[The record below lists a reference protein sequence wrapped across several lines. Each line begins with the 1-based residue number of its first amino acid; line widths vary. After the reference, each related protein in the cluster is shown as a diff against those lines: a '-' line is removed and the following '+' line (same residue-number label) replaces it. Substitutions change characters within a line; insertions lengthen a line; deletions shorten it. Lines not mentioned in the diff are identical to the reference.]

1 MNLGTTDKL
10 NTTHY
15 QERVL
20 REVGR
25 VLRTYCYD
33 NHKKW
38 GEFINKTETFLN
50 IAYHETIGV
59 TPYQMMFSK
68 PPPREITN
76 IIQFPEGPAARRRAQ
91 PYPCI

>member
-1 MNLGTTDKL
+1 MCIRDSPSSNPA
-10 NTTHY
+10 
-15 QERVL
+15 ERVL

-33 NHKKW
+33 NHRKW
-38 GEFINKTETFLN
+38 SEFLNETETFLN
-50 IAYHETIGV
+50 IAHHETIGV

-76 IIQFPEGPAARRRAQ
+76 LNKSLSLIHI
-91 PYPCI
+91 